1 MIWTKG
7 DKPKESGVYSVIY
20 EYKGIK
26 GVLKSVPY
34 SKKWDAWNA
43 WDSSYRNRGETHWFK
58 DDTKVLAYSKDD
70 YVEEIIKEVL
80 GDDGE

>member
-26 GVLKSVPY
+26 GATMYVPY

-43 WDSSYRNRGETHWFK
+43 WDSNNEKEAKKYWWK
-58 DDTKVLAYSKDD
+58 DNTKVLAYSEGD
-70 YVEEIIKEVL
+70 YVKEIIREVL
-80 GDDGE
+80 GDE

>member
-7 DKPKESGVYSVIY
+7 DKPKESGIYSVIY

-26 GVLKSVPY
+26 GAATNVPY

-43 WDSSYRNRGETHWFK
+43 WDSSKRSRAEAHWWK
-58 DDTKVLAYSKDD
+58 DSTKVLAYSKGD
-70 YVEEIIKEVL
+70 YVQEMIREVL
-80 GDDGE
+80 GDD